1 MDEHITVMLTQRF
14 MLITNMQVIII
25 DMLDE
30 QMLKIPAQ
38 AE

>member
-1 MDEHITVMLTQRF
+1 MLTQRF